1 MHLEWLAVEHYRLHV
16 VEEWPD
22 GPHKH
27 AALAGIHSTL
37 ESLTQGHPEMECPPC
52 EVCSSRGRRP
62 NLDDTDLAA

>member
-27 AALAGIHSTL
+27 AALAAIHSSL
-37 ESLTQGHPEMECPPC
+37 KSLTSRHPEMGDPYC
-52 EVCSSRGRRP
+52 EICSSRERP
-62 NLDDTDLAA
+62 AAVDDELAA

>member
-27 AALAGIHSTL
+27 AALAAIRSSL
-37 ESLTQGHPEMECPPC
+37 ASLTKRHPEMGDPYC
-52 EVCSSRGRRP
+52 EICSSRERSAS
-62 NLDDTDLAA
+62 LDDGLAA